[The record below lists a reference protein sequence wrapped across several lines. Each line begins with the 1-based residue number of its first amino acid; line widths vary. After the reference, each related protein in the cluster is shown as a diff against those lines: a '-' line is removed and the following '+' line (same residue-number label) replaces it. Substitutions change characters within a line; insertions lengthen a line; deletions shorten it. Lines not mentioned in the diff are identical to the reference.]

1 MSRDKRD
8 YRALTPVFRAA
19 LDANEDTPEGRKSA
33 WVTVTAAGHDVDW
46 HTFKRMIPWMR
57 TIPFFPPWNEVMKEG
72 EGNLVRYAQR
82 AVVEREYREK
92 LVRIRPGFQAAKAA
106 QAFPDVGVAVTPE
119 DFQRAYTEHL
129 KLERFE
135 KFCEEDGIPGGRKE
149 MPDGSVQFYAPD
161 AMGNPTH
168 VLTQHPN
175 GETS

>member
-1 MSRDKRD
+1 MGDKRD

-19 LDANEDTPEGRKSA
+19 LEANEDTPEGRKSA
-33 WVTVTAAGHDVDW
+33 WETVTEAGHDVDRSD
-46 HTFKRMIPWMR
+46 FERMIPWMR

-72 EGNLVRYAQR
+72 EGSLVRYAQR

-119 DFQRAYTEHL
+119 DFHRAYDEHL
-129 KLERFE
+129 